1 MYFGIMCHISV
12 MPHNEDFPN
21 PAKLEK
27 GSLHGNISCIYERV
41 SWQER
46 TALLRNATMSTE
58 SFGFRSNAS
67 KHFIQNAEQ

>member
-21 PAKLEK
+21 SVKLEK
-27 GSLHGNISCIYERV
+27 GSLHGNISCNYELV

-46 TALLRNATMSTE
+46 TALLRNATMSKE
-58 SFGFRSNAS
+58 FFR
-67 KHFIQNAEQ
+67 FQ